1 MPIWLFIQSRVRF
14 CMSPPL
20 NQLIRPVVGFAESAQ
35 GRLFEPFVEAFDAG
49 GQFSVVGFE
58 ERVAGGVA
66 FDQEAAP
73 LRGKRPAL
81 RAPGDIASI
90 LFEPNLDFEPYLERV

>member
-1 MPIWLFIQSRVRF
+1 M
-14 CMSPPL
+14 
-20 NQLIRPVVGFAESAQ
+20 
-35 GRLFEPFVEAFDAG
+35 VEAFDAG
-49 GQFSVVGFE
+49 GQRPVMGFD

-81 RAPGDIASI
+81 RAPGDVASI
-90 LFEPNLDFEPYLERV
+90 LFEPHLVSGPKRVE